1 MMHCRTRA
9 IGMTWNAYYR
19 DKMNQP
25 LGIRIASR
33 RYRLH
38 RYHRVAIP
46 SFSKQFTRVVLIP
59 VHRIDRLL
67 AFLFLSFF
75 NGDTIGRLKFVH

>member
-33 RYRLH
+33 RY
-38 RYHRVAIP
+38 HRVAIP
-46 SFSKQFTRVVLIP
+46 SFSKQFTRAVLIP